1 MSILLHNVGWR
12 MDHVILE
19 YTLSAA
25 SYSIIHW
32 SMSWLHRGWEKY
44 LVIKVGCLF
53 NYLPWEPTVSIP
65 PKCLGC
71 PCEASFKPEDCQRMK
86 EEKKRQRSHCKLPG
100 CPPAGCPVAT
110 GKCPSMTFFDYSLPS
125 AGAVEEVMG
134 GLVRPLSRAEMA
146 APLPLQVG
154 QTFMRAQGGC
164 IHSCGWGRKKW
175 WIR

>member
-1 MSILLHNVGWR
+1 MGSAVPGMLHQLILVL
-12 MDHVILE
+12 LL
-19 YTLSAA
+19 TA
-25 SYSIIHW
+25 SFIDACP
-32 SMSWLHRGWEKY
+32 
-44 LVIKVGCLF
+44 GC
-53 NYLPWEPTVSIP
+53 IG
-65 PKCLGC
+65 GC

-110 GKCPSMTFFDYSLPS
+110 GKCPSMTFFDYSLPG

-146 APLPLQVG
+146 APLPLQR

-164 IHSCGWGRKKW
+164 IHS
-175 WIR
+175 